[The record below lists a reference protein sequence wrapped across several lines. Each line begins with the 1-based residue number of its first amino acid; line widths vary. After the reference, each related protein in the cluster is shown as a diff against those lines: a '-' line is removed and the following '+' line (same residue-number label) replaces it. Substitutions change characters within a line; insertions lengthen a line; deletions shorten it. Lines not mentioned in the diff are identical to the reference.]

1 MSEYAVLP
9 ETIVEFWWSAGLEKW
24 FAKDDA
30 FDETI
35 RTRFLDLYERAA
47 TGGLDDWMDEPT
59 GALALVIL
67 LDQFPRNMFRGT
79 PKVYATDEKAKAIA
93 EMALERGDHETVSE
107 DINQFLAV
115 PLMHSEDLADQDAC
129 IAWME
134 RIGTEENVKFAR
146 HHRDII
152 ARFGRFPHR
161 NAILGRE
168 TSPEEQAFLEEDG
181 FTG

>member
-1 MSEYAVLP
+1 MGGYGVEPDA
-9 ETIVEFWWSAGLEKW
+9 IIEFWWNAGPEKW
-24 FAKDDA
+24 FSKDEA

-35 RTRFLDLYERAA
+35 RKRFLDVYERAA
-47 TGGLDDWMDEPT
+47 EGALDGWMEEPR

-79 PKVYATDEKAKAIA
+79 PRAFATDEKAKTIGVK
-93 EMALERGDHETVSE
+93 ALERGDHETVAE
-107 DINQFLAV
+107 DINQFLAI

-129 IAWME
+129 VEWME
-134 RIGTEENVKFAR
+134 VVGSEENRKFAR

-161 NAILGRE
+161 NAVLGRE
-168 TSPEEQAFLEEDG
+168 TTPEEAAFLEEDG
-181 FTG
+181 FRG

>member
-1 MSEYAVLP
+1 MSTYAVAP
-9 ETIVEFWWSAGLEKW
+9 DTIVEFWWNAGPEKW
-24 FAKDDA
+24 FSKDET

-35 RTRFLDLYERAA
+35 SNRFLDIYEQAA
-47 TGGLDDWMDEPT
+47 SGRLDAWTEEPV

-79 PKVYATDEKAKAIA
+79 PRAYETDERAKEIGL
-93 EMALERGDHETVSE
+93 MALERGDHETVSE
-107 DINQFLAV
+107 EINQFFAI
-115 PLMHSEDLADQDAC
+115 PLMHSEKLEDQDAC
-129 IAWME
+129 IAWMK
-134 RIGTEENVKFAR
+134 RVGTDENVEYAQ

-168 TSPEEQAFLEEDG
+168 STEEEMQYLEEGG

>member
-1 MSEYAVLP
+1 MSTYTVAP
-9 ETIVEFWWSAGLEKW
+9 DTIVEFWWNAGPEKW
-24 FAKDDA
+24 FAKDEA
-30 FDETI
+30 FDQTI
-35 RTRFLDLYERAA
+35 RNRFLDIYEQAA
-47 TGGLDDWMDEPT
+47 SGRLDEWMEEPT

-79 PKVYATDEKAKAIA
+79 PRVYETDERAKAIGV
-93 EMALERGDHETVSE
+93 MALERGDHETVSE
-107 DINQFLAV
+107 EINQFLAI
-115 PLMHSEDLADQDAC
+115 PLMHSEKLEDQDAC
-129 IAWME
+129 IAWMK
-134 RIGTEENVKFAR
+134 RVGTKENVTYAE

-168 TSPEEQAFLEEDG
+168 STEAEQAFLAEGG